1 VLGLDQL
8 QLDFRPP
15 TRNRSVIDVRTLSW
29 QEKIEA
35 ARAPQEIVS
44 IVRDYLASHHYE
56 IARLPA
62 ACRPSS
68 MVDAADVGAYTL
80 ALVRHHVDVVGR
92 KGDFVHRLTAVMVL
106 ANTKISRVLA
116 TTNDSD
122 GAVEDT
128 A

>member
-1 VLGLDQL
+1 MQA
-8 QLDFRPP
+8 
-15 TRNRSVIDVRTLSW
+15 LSW
-29 QEKIEA
+29 QEKIEGA
-35 ARAPQEIVS
+35 CTAQEIVG

-68 MVDAADVGAYTL
+68 MIDAADVGAYTL
-80 ALVRHHVDVVGR
+80 ALVRHHVEIVGR
-92 KGDFVHRLTAVMVL
+92 KGDFVHRLTAIMVL
-106 ANTKISRVLA
+106 ANTKISRLLA

-122 GAVEDT
+122 GAMEDR

>member
-1 VLGLDQL
+1 MQA
-8 QLDFRPP
+8 
-15 TRNRSVIDVRTLSW
+15 LSW

-35 ARAPQEIVS
+35 AGSAEEVVG

-56 IARLPA
+56 VARLLA

-80 ALVRHHVDVVGR
+80 ALVRHHVDIVGR

-116 TTNDSD
+116 TTNDPD
-122 GAVEDT
+122 GAVEDR